1 MEQVLVPQQDKG
13 ESCGYRMLSNLNKV
27 IKGQGIQG
35 GREERNRLYYY
46 LEIAQTLKD
55 NQVKRHQRRKQKRKR
70 KEEEEEEEGEEEEVE
85 QEEIEK
91 EQKQQTK
98 RSKQNESKKTKK
110 NEPGK

>member
-1 MEQVLVPQQDKG
+1 MEDITNERWNMEQVPVPQQDEG

-55 NQVKRHQRRKQKRKR
+55 NQVKRHQQRRKQK
-70 KEEEEEEEGEEEEVE
+70 KEE
-85 QEEIEK
+85 
-91 EQKQQTK
+91 K
-98 RSKQNESKKTKK
+98 R
-110 NEPGK
+110 